1 LSLLQAVILGLVQ
14 GLTEFLP
21 ISSSGHLVLGESLL
35 KVKFDDISFEVFLHL
50 GTLLAVLIFF
60 RHSIWKILLAVWF
73 RTKSMLTGSDT
84 TSYQDEDWR
93 LFWLIVLGSI
103 PAGLVGVGFK
113 DIFEKSFSSVKIV
126 AVMLLFTGSVLF
138 LTRFFKGLREK
149 LKWGDAV
156 WVGLAQAIAIL
167 PGVSRSGL
175 TISTGIFRKVE
186 PGRAAEFSFLLS
198 LPAVIGASVLEL
210 KDVIYQVNMGQGLRI
225 YLAGAVIAFI
235 VGYLSI
241 KFLLKVIK
249 RGKFQYFGYYCFAL
263 GFFFLIFTR

>member
-50 GTLLAVLIFF
+50 GTLLAVVIFF
-60 RHSIWKILLAVWF
+60 RHSIWKMLRAVWF
-73 RTKSMLTGSDT
+73 KVKSILIKNGTM
-84 TSYQDEDWR
+84 SYLDEDWR
-93 LFWLIVLGSI
+93 LFWLILLGTI
-103 PAGLVGVGFK
+103 PAGLIGVGFK
-113 DIFEKSFSSVKIV
+113 DLFEKTFSSVRIV
-126 AVMLLFTGSVLF
+126 SLLLLFTGTVLF

-149 LKWGDAV
+149 LNWGDAL

-175 TISTGIFRKVE
+175 TISAGIFRGVE

-198 LPAVIGASVLEL
+198 LPAVIGACVLEL
-210 KDVIYQVNMGQGLRI
+210 KDVVSLSNTSKGLSI
-225 YLAGAVIAFI
+225 YLAGAVTALI
-235 VGYLSI
+235 VGYASI
-241 KFLLKVIK
+241 KFLLGIIK